1 MLYLTL
7 PNCSIIMLARA
18 SLALTPKVA
27 WRSLAHLERIIKFG
41 VDALTG
47 CKNCKGCVIL
57 LHYLYLIMHLTREIT
72 IINWPALSCILQL
85 MIIALKCTVVC

>member
-18 SLALTPKVA
+18 NLALTPKVA

-41 VDALTG
+41 VDVSIG
-47 CKNCKGCVIL
+47 YKNCKGCVIL
-57 LHYLYLIMHLTREIT
+57 LRYLFSIMLLTREIT
-72 IINWPALSCILQL
+72 IIN
-85 MIIALKCTVVC
+85 